1 MKLYPLILTILL
13 IFYSG
18 VSLAQRL
25 TITAN
30 IANIRSGPGKKYDIL
45 WQVELYHPIMV
56 LNKTGQWYHF
66 QDFEG
71 DEGWIHQSLLGKIQ
85 SIITKSERC
94 NVRSG
99 PGTDYKILFTV
110 EKGIPFKA
118 LERKGK
124 WIYIRHADGDKG
136 WIHQSL
142 VW

>member
-1 MKLYPLILTILL
+1 MKLYPLILTILI

-45 WQVELYHPIMV
+45 WQVEKYHPIMI

-118 LERKGK
+118 LERKGR

>member
-85 SIITKSERC
+85 SIIRKSERC